1 MNTWIHNH
9 YDCLTY
15 RGGDCMAKPVIAI
28 VGRPNVGKSTI
39 FNRIV
44 GERISIVEDIPGVTR
59 DRIYSSAEWLN
70 HDFNIIDTGGIDI
83 GDEPFLE
90 QIRQQAEI
98 AIDEAD
104 VIIFLTNGR
113 EGVTSAD
120 EEVAKIL
127 YKAKKPV
134 VLAVNKI
141 DNPEMR
147 SQIFDFYSLGFGD
160 PFPISGSHGL
170 GLGDL
175 LDEAA
180 KHFPNRQTKEYDEDV
195 ICFSLIGRPNVGKS
209 SLVNAILGE
218 ERVIVS
224 DISGTTRDAIDSSL
238 TYTGQRYVIIDT
250 AGMRKKGKVYE
261 TTEKY
266 SVLRA
271 LRAIERSN
279 VVLVVINAEEGIIE
293 QDKKIAGYAHEAG
306 RAIVIVVNK
315 WDAVEKDE
323 KTMKEFEQKIRD
335 HFLFLSYAPIVFLSA
350 KTKKRI
356 HTLMPLI
363 NTANENHSRRV
374 DTSILNDVIMDAV
387 AMNPTPTDNGRRLKI
402 YYTTQVSVKPPTFV
416 VFVNEPELLHFSYER
431 FLENRIRDAFGFE
444 GTPIKIFPRARK

>member
-1 MNTWIHNH
+1 
-9 YDCLTY
+9 
-15 RGGDCMAKPVIAI
+15 MAKPVVAI

-59 DRIYSSAEWLN
+59 DRIYSSAEWLT

-90 QIRQQAEI
+90 QIRLQAEI
-98 AIDEAD
+98 AIEEAD
-104 VIIFLTNGR
+104 VIIFLVNGR
-113 EGVTSAD
+113 EGVTAAD

-134 VLAVNKI
+134 VLGVNKI

-147 SQIFDFYSLGFGD
+147 DLIYDFYALGFGE

-180 KHFPNRQTKEYDEDV
+180 KHFPKHGQDEYGDDV
-195 ICFSLIGRPNVGKS
+195 IKFSLIGRPNVGKS

-224 DISGTTRDAIDSSL
+224 NIAGTTRDAIDSKL
-238 TYTGQRYVIIDT
+238 KVNGQEYVIIDT

-271 LRAIERSN
+271 LRAIERSD
-279 VVLVVINAEEGIIE
+279 VVLVVLDGEEGIIE
-293 QDKKIAGYAHEAG
+293 QDKRIAGYAHEAG
-306 RAIVIVVNK
+306 RAVVFVVNK

-323 KTMKEFEQKIRD
+323 RTMKAFEQSIRD
-335 HFLFLSYAPIVFLSA
+335 HFQFLDYAPVVFLSA

-356 HTLMPLI
+356 HTLIPMI
-363 NTANENHSRRV
+363 NTASENHALRV
-374 DTSILNDVIMDAV
+374 ETSVLNDIIMDAV
-387 AMNPTPTDNGRRLKI
+387 AMNPTPTDKGRRLRI
-402 YYTTQVSVKPPTFV
+402 YYTTQVAVKPPTFV
-416 VFVNEPELLHFSYER
+416 VFVNDPELLHFSYER

-444 GTPIKIFPRARK
+444 GTPIKIFARERK

>member
-1 MNTWIHNH
+1 
-9 YDCLTY
+9 
-15 RGGDCMAKPVIAI
+15 MAKPVIAI

-44 GERISIVEDIPGVTR
+44 GERISIVEDVPGVTR

-147 SQIFDFYSLGFGD
+147 HMIYDFYTLGFGE

-180 KHFPNRQTKEYDEDV
+180 KHFPKGGAGNYDEDV
-195 ICFSLIGRPNVGKS
+195 TCFSLIGRPNVGKS

-218 ERVIVS
+218 DRVIVS
-224 DISGTTRDAIDSSL
+224 NISGTTRDAIDSEL
-238 TYTGQRYVIIDT
+238 TYDGQKYVIIDT

-271 LRAIERSN
+271 LRAIERSD
-279 VVLVVINAEEGIIE
+279 VVLVVLDGEEGIIE

-306 RAIVIVVNK
+306 RAVVIVVNK

-323 KTMKEFEQKIRD
+323 KTMKAFEQNIRE
-335 HFLFLSYAPIVFLSA
+335 HFQYLDYAPIVFLSA

-356 HTLMPLI
+356 HTLIPMI
-363 NTANENHSRRV
+363 NVASDNHALRV
-374 DTSILNDVIMDAV
+374 ETSVLNDVIMDAV
-387 AMNPTPTDNGRRLKI
+387 AMNPTPTDKGRRLKI
-402 YYTTQVSVKPPTFV
+402 YYTTQVAVKPPTFV
-416 VFVNEPELLHFSYER
+416 VFVNEPELMHFSYVR

-444 GTPIKIFPRARK
+444 GTPIKIFARERK

>member
-1 MNTWIHNH
+1 MV
-9 YDCLTY
+9 
-15 RGGDCMAKPVIAI
+15 KPVVAI

-59 DRIYSSAEWLN
+59 DRIYSSADWLT
-70 HDFNIIDTGGIDI
+70 HEFNIIDTGGIDI

-113 EGVTSAD
+113 ESVTAAD

-127 YKAKKPV
+127 YKSKKPV

-141 DNPEMR
+141 DNPDMR
-147 SQIFDFYSLGFGD
+147 DQIYDFYALGFGE

-175 LDEAA
+175 LDEVA
-180 KHFPNRQTKEYDEDV
+180 KSFPQSKGDDYADDM
-195 ICFSLIGRPNVGKS
+195 IKFSLIGRPNVGKS
-209 SLVNAILGE
+209 SLVNALLGE

-224 DISGTTRDAIDSSL
+224 DIAGTTRDAVDSIY
-238 TYTGQRYVIIDT
+238 TYHGQQYVIIDT

-261 TTEKY
+261 STEKY

-271 LRAIERSN
+271 LRAIERSD
-279 VVLVVINAEEGIIE
+279 VVLVVLNAEEGIIE

-306 RAIVIVVNK
+306 RAVIIVVNK
-315 WDAVEKDE
+315 WDAIEKDE
-323 KTMKEFEQKIRD
+323 KTMNAFEQKIRD
-335 HFLFLSYAPIVFLSA
+335 HFQYLDYAPIVFLSA
-350 KTKKRI
+350 KTKKRV
-356 HTLMPLI
+356 LNLLPKI
-363 NTANENHSRRV
+363 NTVSENHALRV
-374 DTSILNDVIMDAV
+374 QTTVLNDVIMDAV

-402 YYTTQVSVKPPTFV
+402 FYTTQVAVKPPTFV
-416 VFVNEPELLHFSYER
+416 VFVNEPELMHFSYER

-444 GTPIKIFPRARK
+444 GTPIKIFARERK